1 MKIRLSESQY
11 RRLLVEDDKSFL
23 DGMVDFRNI
32 GNKINPYIA
41 KLFVTLYQRGFAQ
54 GDNYLKLSEPQLD
67 PTFRLIYD
75 EIKTMDTNLSKGEII
90 LLTHNYNFYSNEIS
104 DAYNNSN
111 PRSLIGLPLKFYGKF
126 THPIT
131 IYHSGY
137 VSGYS
142 SGTAEAYA
150 TDYDNFIDKFENGE
164 VDTEDNHDMI
174 DYDCGD
180 IHFEPNWDWTSDSLA
195 DVEID
200 DDLIEINID

>member
-75 EIKTMDTNLSKGEII
+75 EIKTMDTNLSKGETI
-90 LLTHNYNFYSNEIS
+90 LLAHNYNLYSNEIS

-137 VSGYS
+137 ITGYS

-164 VDTEDNHDMI
+164 VDTEDSDDMI

-180 IHFEPNWDWTSDSLA
+180 IDFEPNWDWTSESLD

-200 DDLIEINID
+200 DDLIEISIE

>member
-67 PTFRLIYD
+67 PTFKLIYD
-75 EIKTMDTNLSKGEII
+75 EIKTMDTNLTKGENI
-90 LLTHNYNFYSNEIS
+90 LLAHNYNFYSNEIS

-126 THPIT
+126 TYPIT
-131 IYHSGY
+131 VYHSGY
-137 VSGYS
+137 ITGNSDGK
-142 SGTAEAYA
+142 AETYA
-150 TDYDNFIDKFENGE
+150 TDYDNFKQKFEDGE
-164 VDTEDNHDMI
+164 VETEDLGGMI
-174 DYDCGD
+174 DYECSD
-180 IHFEPNWDWTSDSLA
+180 IHFEQNWDWTSDGLA
-195 DVEID
+195 DEAID
-200 DDLIEINID
+200 DDLIDINVD

>member
-75 EIKTMDTNLSKGEII
+75 EIKTMDTNLSKGETI
-90 LLTHNYNFYSNEIS
+90 LLAHNYNLYSNEIS

-137 VSGYS
+137 ITGYS

-164 VDTEDNHDMI
+164 VDTEDSDDMI

-180 IHFEPNWDWTSDSLA
+180 IHFEPNWDWTSESLD

-200 DDLIEINID
+200 DDLIEISIE